1 MKPSNLSMAGFL
13 MSFKRPKLL
22 SYIFFFLIGSCL
34 PVQAKA
40 AYQAHQIE
48 AVYIFRIA
56 NFIQWT
62 EKEPESSLTFCG
74 DSFDPV
80 VQTLIKISTDKRI
93 QGRSIEID
101 TNNNLPI
108 QACDIYIANQNTQSS
123 DLQAMGENTLTI
135 SGKQNFTREFG
146 MIELRQ
152 VNGKVKPIINL
163 DNLDNSSFKISSQL
177 LRVSVIE
184 GGNNK

>member
-1 MKPSNLSMAGFL
+1 MAGFL

-40 AYQAHQIE
+40 AYQAYQAYQAHQIE

-152 VNGKVKPIINL
+152 VDGKVKPIINL

>member
-1 MKPSNLSMAGFL
+1 MNPSNLSMVGFL
-13 MSFKRPKLL
+13 MSFKRPKRLNFIL
-22 SYIFFFLIGSCL
+22 FFLIGTCF
-34 PVQAKA
+34 PVKA

-56 NFIQWT
+56 NFIQWAD
-62 EKEPESSLTFCG
+62 KEPEAALIFCG

-80 VQTLIKISTDKRI
+80 VQTLVKISTDKRI
-93 QGRSIEID
+93 QGRRVDVD
-101 TNNNLPI
+101 TNNSPAI
-108 QACDIYIANQNTQSS
+108 QTCDIYIANQKTKSS
-123 DLQAMGENTLTI
+123 VLQAMSENTLTI
-135 SGKQNFTREFG
+135 SGKQNFTNELG

-177 LRVSVIE
+177 LRISVIE

>member
-1 MKPSNLSMAGFL
+1 
-13 MSFKRPKLL
+13 MSFNRLKEL
-22 SYIFFFLIGSCL
+22 SYTLLFLIGSSL
-34 PVQAKA
+34 PVQAQA

-62 EKEPESSLTFCG
+62 EKESQSLLTFCG
-74 DSFDPV
+74 DRSDPV
-80 VQTLIKISTDKRI
+80 IKTLVKISTGKRI
-93 QGRSIEID
+93 QGRSIEVD
-101 TNNNLPI
+101 TNNNLSN
-108 QACDIYIANQNTQSS
+108 QGCDIYIANQDTKLS

-135 SGKQNFTREFG
+135 SGKQHFTQELG

-152 VNGKVKPIINL
+152 IDGKVKPIINL

-177 LRVSVIE
+177 LRISIIE
-184 GGNNK
+184 GGSNK